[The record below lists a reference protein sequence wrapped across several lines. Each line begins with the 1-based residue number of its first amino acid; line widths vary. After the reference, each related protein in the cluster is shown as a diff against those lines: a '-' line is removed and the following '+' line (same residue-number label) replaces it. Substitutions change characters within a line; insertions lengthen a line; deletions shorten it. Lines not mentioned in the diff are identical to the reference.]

1 MPTYDYKC
9 DQAGCEFYAEEFF
22 AIAERDRPVGT
33 QCPACET
40 GKVMRAVT
48 SPHMQDV
55 THTEQQKLSHGIRN
69 PKGAFKEKMQQIVS
83 SRDNAGSLGMKQ
95 KRKLKDRYYIG
106 L

>member
-9 DQAGCEFYAEEFF
+9 DQDSCSFHTEEFF

-33 QCPACET
+33 QCPACAD
-40 GKVMRAVT
+40 GKVMRAMT

-55 THTEQQKLSHGIRN
+55 THTEKEKLSHGIRN
-69 PKGAFKEKMQQIVS
+69 PKGQFREKMQQIIGN
-83 SRDNAGSLGMKQ
+83 RDNAGSLGIKQ
-95 KRKLKDRYYIG
+95 KRKFKDRYN